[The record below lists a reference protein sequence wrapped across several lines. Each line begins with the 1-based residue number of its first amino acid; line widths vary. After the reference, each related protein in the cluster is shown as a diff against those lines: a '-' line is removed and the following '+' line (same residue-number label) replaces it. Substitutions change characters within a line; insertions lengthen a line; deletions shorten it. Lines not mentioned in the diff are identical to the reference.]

1 MADGPLAAAIFRPLL
16 MFYSG
21 VDNINLLVDLDFN
34 YEVDYIT
41 SQRVAR
47 YCAP

>member
-1 MADGPLAAAIFRPLL
+1 MADGPLAAAAIFRPLL
-16 MFYSG
+16 MFYS